1 MGKQI
6 GIVGAAVLFVA
17 CWSSGF
23 IGAKLG
29 AADAS
34 VPTVLMW
41 RFLPLALLLTPFLRP
56 GSMRE
61 LGRHV
66 LIGLLS
72 QSGYLLTVYWAI
84 GEGVSTG
91 TTALIDGV
99 QPLVAAALAG
109 PLLGVAATGRQWIGL
124 ALGLVGVVLVSW
136 SDAASHAPAW
146 AYLIPFAG
154 MLGLVASTV
163 LERRARVPAPPLRA
177 LAVHCATSAVVFT
190 VLALA
195 TGNAVPPASGHFW
208 FALAWLIV
216 LATFGGYGL
225 YWLLVGRIGMTAV
238 NSLMFLIAPVTSV
251 WGTVLFGEPF
261 TVLTGVGLGLALVAA
276 VVANGRVSRRS
287 VAGPPPESPGS
298 SPRRCSARA
307 GGTGL
312 PPTSTAP
319 RSRSAGPARSTR
331 RRRDP
336 TPARE

>member
-6 GIVGAAVLFVA
+6 GIVGAAILFVG

-29 AADAS
+29 AADAA

-41 RFLPLALLLTPFLRP
+41 RFLPLALLLAPFLRF
-56 GSMRE
+56 GTTRE

-109 PLLGVAATGRQWIGL
+109 PLLGVAATGRQWAGL

-163 LERRARVPAPPLRA
+163 LERRAPVPAPPMRA
-177 LAVHCATSAVVFT
+177 LAVHCATSAV
-190 VLALA
+190 A
-195 TGNAVPPASGHFW
+195 TGSAIPPASGHFW
-208 FALAWLIV
+208 FAMTWLIV

-261 TVLTGVGLGLALVAA
+261 TVLTGVGLGPALVAA
-276 VVANGRVSRRS
+276 VVANGRVSSRS
-287 VAGPPPESPGS
+287 AAGPPQESPGS
-298 SPRRCSARA
+298 SPRPCSARA

-312 PPTSTAP
+312 PPTSAAP